1 MRESLACFSCC
12 RNHGSIQ
19 CTYAVRHPSMPHV
32 PFIMP
37 SACHSTPHCQ
47 QMNAGLYILSLLSL
61 TDAGQNEVRILHLS
75 RDAIIASIHNVDEE
89 GKETVFV
96 AIIGMYGILK
106 FPLPLSRHVPMP
118 ELSFRKS
125 RGVDNIHSPVYKVF
139 VFVFT
144 DLSIL
149 EGNLLRNRGQK

>member
-1 MRESLACFSCC
+1 
-12 RNHGSIQ
+12 
-19 CTYAVRHPSMPHV
+19 MPHV
-32 PFIMP
+32 PFIMT

-75 RDAIIASIHNVDEE
+75 RDAIIVSIHNVDEE